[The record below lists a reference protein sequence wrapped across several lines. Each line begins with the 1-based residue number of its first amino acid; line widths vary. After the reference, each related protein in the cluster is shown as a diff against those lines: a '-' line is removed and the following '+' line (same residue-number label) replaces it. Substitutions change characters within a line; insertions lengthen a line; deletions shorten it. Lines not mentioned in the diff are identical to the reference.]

1 MEKIRTKRRKDLE
14 YKWILK
20 GALTV
25 QAYTVKLENNKT
37 YVVYA
42 HDFNDM
48 EFFLSRVECGEG
60 FNIKYRNTDSE
71 FISKQRILSYIPDK
85 NGEPKTMPFWYRG
98 RVYEIIEQGENK

>member
-1 MEKIRTKRRKDLE
+1 MKKIRTKRRKNLE

-20 GALTV
+20 GALIV
-25 QAYTVKLENNKT
+25 QPYGVKLENNKT

-42 HDFNDM
+42 HDFNDA
-48 EFFLSRVECGEG
+48 ELFLSLIEMFELSDV
-60 FNIKYRNTDSE
+60 KYRDADLG
-71 FISKQRILSYIPDK
+71 KKKMLIPLDK

>member
-14 YKWILK
+14 YTWILK

-25 QAYTVKLENNKT
+25 QAYTVTLKNNKT

-48 EFFLSRVECGEG
+48 EFFLTSLSAKESE
-60 FNIKYRNTDSE
+60 IAWRNTDSE
-71 FISKQRILSYIPDK
+71 FVTKKKMVSYVPDK
-85 NGEPKTMPFWYRG
+85 NGEPKIMPFWYRG
-98 RVYEIIEQGENK
+98 RVYEIIK